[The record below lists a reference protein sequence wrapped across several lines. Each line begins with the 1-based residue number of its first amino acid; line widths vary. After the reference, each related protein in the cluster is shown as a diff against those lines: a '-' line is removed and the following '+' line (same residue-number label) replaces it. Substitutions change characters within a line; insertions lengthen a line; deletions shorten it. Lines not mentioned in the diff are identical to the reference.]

1 MATCIIHNLLRDE
14 RTNYSNENDINM
26 ELPKNMPFNAIGGN
40 SSNEAF
46 RIRESFKNYFNS
58 GAVSRTFGVPRG

>member
-1 MATCIIHNLLRDE
+1 
-14 RTNYSNENDINM
+14 M
-26 ELPKNMPFNAIGGN
+26 ELPKNMMPFNAVGGN

-58 GAVSRTFGVPRG
+58 GAGSVSWQTKQVTRTS